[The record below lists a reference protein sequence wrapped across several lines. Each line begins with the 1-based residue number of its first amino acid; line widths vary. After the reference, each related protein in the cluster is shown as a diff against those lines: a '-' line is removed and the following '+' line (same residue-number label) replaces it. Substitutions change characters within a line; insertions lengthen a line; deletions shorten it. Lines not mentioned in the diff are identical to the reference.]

1 MPLFIF
7 GYIMAAELSFTPIKR
22 IITDFPHAS
31 KINSILYELIKE
43 NVKTAVIGGG
53 KRTDWQF
60 ANDKTGS
67 KELKIL
73 SDWIY
78 EILPQIVFLV
88 AQGHSDSDYNPKL
101 LGFNPTEFVI
111 SESWG
116 VHYDKGE
123 GVLFHNHFPYNLSY
137 VYYVRTPE
145 GSSNLILDNEEMFLK
160 EGQIIFFLAHEFHCV
175 EPCDVGGRC
184 CIAGNILYSPKG
196 SNHLDIKS

>member
-1 MPLFIF
+1 MVVKLP
-7 GYIMAAELSFTPIKR
+7 FTPITR
-22 IITDFPHAS
+22 ITTDFPDAS

-43 NVKTAVIGGG
+43 NVGTAVIGGG
-53 KRTDWQF
+53 KRTDFQF
-60 ANDKTGS
+60 ASNNKIGS

-88 AQGHSDSDYNPKL
+88 AQGHSDSDYDPKL
-101 LGFNPTEFVI
+101 LGFDPTEFVI
-111 SESWG
+111 YESWG

-175 EPCDVGGRC
+175 EPGDVDGRC
-184 CIAGNILYSPKG
+184 CIAGNILYSPKVQ
-196 SNHLDIKS
+196 IT